1 MRRAPG
7 LIGTAGAVALLLAGF
22 VGAAR
27 SQGMPQPPP
36 LSPEQRKHL
45 EDLNKFWQ
53 DFEQWRKRRQ
63 DAGIAPSQHDY
74 VLWLK
79 ENGAAEIQEKGRTN
93 PQPTT
98 TSKPPAAGAVPR
110 SFLERLVF
118 HPVTWVIA
126 IGSVVLGLAAQVY
139 FRLTATTD
147 PMKLAQSDPWLKA
160 QLARQNQSSTP
171 GVAAQPQ
178 PPID

>member
-1 MRRAPG
+1 M
-7 LIGTAGAVALLLAGF
+7 TGALALLLTGF

-36 LSPEQRKHL
+36 LSPEQKKHL
-45 EDLNKFWQ
+45 EDLNKYWQ

-63 DAGIAPSQHDY
+63 AAGIAPSQHDY

-79 ENGAAEIQEKGRTN
+79 ENGAAEIHEKGRGN
-93 PQPTT
+93 SQPTIT
-98 TSKPPAAGAVPR
+98 YKPLAAPAVPR

-126 IGSVVLGLAAQVY
+126 IGSVVLGIAAQLY

-160 QLARQNQSSTP
+160 QLARQNQDSAP
-171 GVAAQPQ
+171 GVQAEQKA
-178 PPID
+178 PID